1 MISRSAVR
9 IQHARIASRP
19 LLLTRSNT
27 AVNFSTALSSSRASQ
42 KSPRPAVEQPY
53 VFARSLASKP
63 TPPPEKTSKAP
74 AEPTVSEEDGPSLA
88 PLPILPRALGVSK
101 PPSAEPRSWQEKK
114 EEMLDRE
121 KHLEKRKFLIKQAT
135 SGYFEDFHKT
145 MHGGHGGKM
154 WIAPKVLIREDKALY
169 FPDVA
174 GKNLLGDQ
182 VHTTTLCK
190 GNVSVVAFLSTQ
202 VAEEHVNSFTKFVL
216 AAYTSDP
223 KFKFVQINLQEN
235 PLKSAIVS
243 LSRSSIKRTIP
254 QEFHE
259 TYIHSS
265 QNMEMLRK
273 PLGLENKHLG
283 FVYLVDEN
291 LKVRWAGC
299 GYAKDE
305 EAVYLMELTNKLL
318 QRLQGE
324 GEAKKDGP
332 SEKGKEKQ

>member
-1 MISRSAVR
+1 MIPRTAAR
-9 IQHARIASRP
+9 IQVTRLTPKPIPLARPGYARQLSASALFPRP
-19 LLLTRSNT
+19 
-27 AVNFSTALSSSRASQ
+27 SQ
-42 KSPRPAVEQPY
+42 KSLQTSPS
-53 VFARSLASKP
+53 FARSLASKP
-63 TPPPEKTSKAP
+63 SSPPSGSSKSP
-74 AEPTVSEEDGPSLA
+74 SEPVVSEEDGPSLA
-88 PLPILPRALGVSK
+88 PLPILPRALGVPK
-101 PPSAEPRSWQEKK
+101 PPTAAPRSWQEKK
-114 EEMLDRE
+114 EELLDRD
-121 KHLEKRKFLIKQAT
+121 KHLEKRKLLIKQAT

-154 WIAPKVLIREDKALY
+154 WLAPKVMIREDKALY
-169 FPDVA
+169 FPDVE

-190 GNVSVVAFLSTQ
+190 GNISVIAFLSTQ
-202 VAEEHVNSFTKFVL
+202 AAEEHIKSFTKFVL

-235 PLKSAIVS
+235 LLKSAIVS
-243 LSRSSIKRTIP
+243 LSKSSIKRTIP
-254 QEFHE
+254 KEFHE

-273 PLGLENKHLG
+273 PLGFENKHLG

-299 GYAKDE
+299 GYAKE
-305 EAVYLMELTNKLL
+305 EEGYYLMELTNKLL

-324 GEAKKDGP
+324 ANPQKEVP
-332 SEKGKEKQ
+332 KGKGEGTE

>member
-1 MISRSAVR
+1 MIPRSVARIQAGRLSSRSFTS
-9 IQHARIASRP
+9 I
-19 LLLTRSNT
+19 RSSN
-27 AVNFSTALSSSRASQ
+27 ALNLSTAASFSRTSQ
-42 KSPRPAVEQPY
+42 KSPQLAVTPSP
-53 VFARSLASKP
+53 VFSRSLASKP
-63 TPPPEKTSKAP
+63 SSSPPGSSKSSPEP
-74 AEPTVSEEDGPSLA
+74 GVSEEDGPSLA
-88 PLPILPRALGVSK
+88 PLPILPRALGVPK
-101 PPSAEPRSWQEKK
+101 PPTAEARSWQEKK
-114 EEMLDRE
+114 EEMLDRD

-154 WIAPKVLIREDKALY
+154 WMAPKVLIREDKSLY

-190 GNVSVVAFLSTQ
+190 GNISVVAFLSTQ
-202 VAEEHVNSFTKFVL
+202 AAEEHVKSFTKFVL

-223 KFKFVQINLQEN
+223 KFKFINLQEN
-235 PLKSAIVS
+235 ILKSAIVS
-243 LSRSSIKRTIP
+243 LSKSSIKRTIP

-259 TYIHSS
+259 TYMHSS

-273 PLGLENKHLG
+273 PLGFENKHLG

-291 LKVRWAGC
+291 LKIRWAGC

-305 EAVYLMELTNKLL
+305 EGVYLMELTNKLL
-318 QRLQGE
+318 QRLQSE
-324 GEAKKDGP
+324 GESKKDAAG
-332 SEKGKEKQ
+332 EIGKEKS

>member
-1 MISRSAVR
+1 
-9 IQHARIASRP
+9 
-19 LLLTRSNT
+19 
-27 AVNFSTALSSSRASQ
+27 
-42 KSPRPAVEQPY
+42 
-53 VFARSLASKP
+53 
-63 TPPPEKTSKAP
+63 
-74 AEPTVSEEDGPSLA
+74 
-88 PLPILPRALGVSK
+88 
-101 PPSAEPRSWQEKK
+101 
-114 EEMLDRE
+114 MLDRD

-154 WIAPKVLIREDKALY
+154 WMAPKVLIREDKSLY

-190 GNVSVVAFLSTQ
+190 GNISVVAFLSTQ
-202 VAEEHVNSFTKFVL
+202 VAEEHVKSFTKFVL

-235 PLKSAIVS
+235 ILKSAIVS
-243 LSRSSIKRTIP
+243 LSKSSIKRNMP

-259 TYIHSS
+259 TYMHSS

-273 PLGLENKHLG
+273 PLGFENKHLG

-291 LKVRWAGC
+291 LKIRWAGC

-305 EAVYLMELTNKLL
+305 EGVYLMELTNKLL
-318 QRLQGE
+318 QRLQSE
-324 GEAKKDGP
+324 GGSKKDAVG
-332 SEKGKEKQ
+332 EIGKEKS